1 MALGASSALFISEKS
16 QLSDI
21 IFQVERSRR
30 YVEQIRNVC
39 IRGRLGESKEFALYI
54 NEFLKECINLRALMI
69 IRTNLGGLML
79 NSKNMNLFRD
89 LKTT

>member
-1 MALGASSALFISEKS
+1 M
-16 QLSDI
+16 
-21 IFQVERSRR
+21 
-30 YVEQIRNVC
+30 EQIRNVC